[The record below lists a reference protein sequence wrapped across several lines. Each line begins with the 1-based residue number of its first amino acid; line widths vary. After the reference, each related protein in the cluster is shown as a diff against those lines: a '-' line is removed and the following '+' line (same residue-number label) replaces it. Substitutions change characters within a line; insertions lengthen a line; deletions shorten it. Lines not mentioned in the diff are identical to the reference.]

1 MMQAAAAR
9 CNLSECRMSV
19 PLYAI
24 ALAAF
29 LTAMLSGI
37 AGIGGGTILIG
48 IFYAI
53 GLVPTQAV
61 PLHAAV
67 QLVSNASRMTAYF
80 RNVEWRAI
88 GWFLL
93 GTAPAPFLVAP
104 FVAQANVHV
113 IELVLASL
121 IIGSLL
127 PSKPER
133 STLPARWAYL
143 LAGILNGSIGMFV
156 GATGL
161 FVGRLFMRPE
171 WRKETMIGTLALC
184 QCIGHGMKIL
194 GYASA
199 GFQPFGDMS
208 LLLPLLL
215 AVILGTVAG
224 KLLNQRLSEER
235 FRTVVNIILWVMSL
249 KLLFDASRGL
259 GWI

>member
-1 MMQAAAAR
+1 MT
-9 CNLSECRMSV
+9 V

-29 LTAMLSGI
+29 LTATLSGI

-53 GLVPTQAV
+53 GLTPVQAV
-61 PLHAAV
+61 PLHATV

-80 RNVEWRAI
+80 RHVEWRAI

-93 GTAPAPFLVAP
+93 GTAPAPFLIAP
-104 FVAQANVHV
+104 LVAQANVHV
-113 IELVLASL
+113 IELVLAGLIIASL
-121 IIGSLL
+121 I
-127 PSKPER
+127 PAPADR

-143 LAGILNGSIGMFV
+143 LAGVLNGSIGMFV

-194 GYASA
+194 GYASI
-199 GFQPFGDMS
+199 GFVPFSQPGI
-208 LLLPLLL
+208 LWPLLL
-215 AVILGTVAG
+215 AVVLGTVSG

-235 FRTVVNIILWVMSL
+235 FRKLINLILWVMSV

>member
-1 MMQAAAAR
+1 V
-9 CNLSECRMSV
+9 SV

-48 IFYAI
+48 IFYMI
-53 GLVPTQAV
+53 GLAPTQAV
-61 PLHAAV
+61 PLHACV
-67 QLVSNASRMTAYF
+67 QLVSNTSRTAAYF

-93 GTAPAPFLVAP
+93 GTGPSPFLIAPLVAH
-104 FVAQANVHV
+104 ANVHI

-121 IIGSLL
+121 IIASLL
-127 PSKPER
+127 PAQSEKSALPER
-133 STLPARWAYL
+133 WAFL
-143 LAGILNGSIGMFV
+143 LAGVLNGSIGMFV

-184 QCIGHGMKIL
+184 QSIGHLMKIL
-194 GYASA
+194 GYASI
-199 GFQPFGDMS
+199 GFQPFGDMA
-208 LLLPLLL
+208 LLLPLLI
-215 AVILGTVAG
+215 AVVIGTVAG

-235 FRTVVNIILWVMSL
+235 FRSLVTLLLWGMSL
-249 KLLFDASRGL
+249 KLLMDGSRGL

>member
-1 MMQAAAAR
+1 MGA
-9 CNLSECRMSV
+9 

-29 LTAMLSGI
+29 LTATLSGI

-53 GLVPTQAV
+53 GLAPVQAV
-61 PLHAAV
+61 PLHATV
-67 QLVSNASRMTAYF
+67 QLVSNASRVTAYF
-80 RNVEWRAI
+80 RHVEWRAI

-93 GTAPAPFLVAP
+93 GTTPAPFLIAP
-104 FVAQANVHV
+104 LVAQANVHL
-113 IELVLASL
+113 IELVLAGLIIASL
-121 IIGSLL
+121 I
-127 PSKPER
+127 PTKAER

-143 LAGILNGSIGMFV
+143 IAGLLNGSIGMFV

-194 GYASA
+194 GYASV
-199 GFQPFGDMS
+199 GFLPLSQPEI
-208 LLLPLLL
+208 LWPLLL
-215 AVILGTVAG
+215 AVVLGTLSG

-235 FRTVVNIILWVMSL
+235 FRKLITLILWVMSV

>member
-1 MMQAAAAR
+1 
-9 CNLSECRMSV
+9 MSA

-53 GLVPTQAV
+53 GLAPTQAV

-67 QLVSNASRMTAYF
+67 QLVSNASRVTAYF
-80 RNVEWRAI
+80 RHVEWRAI
-88 GWFLL
+88 GWFFL
-93 GTAPAPFLVAP
+93 GTAPAPFLIAP
-104 FVAQANVHV
+104 LAAQANMHV
-113 IELVLASL
+113 IELVLSSL
-121 IIGSLL
+121 IILSLI
-127 PSKPER
+127 PTPATR
-133 STLPARWAYL
+133 SAMPARWAYL
-143 LAGILNGSIGMFV
+143 LAGVLNGSIGMFV

-184 QCIGHGMKIL
+184 QCIGHAMKIL
-194 GYASA
+194 GYASV
-199 GFQPFGDMS
+199 GFQPFGDTS
-208 LLLPLLL
+208 LLLPLLA
-215 AVILGTVAG
+215 AVILGTIAG
-224 KLLNQRLSEER
+224 KSLNQRLSEER
-235 FRTVVNIILWVMSL
+235 FRKLINLILWIMSV
-249 KLLFDASRGL
+249 KLFFDASRGL

>member
-1 MMQAAAAR
+1 
-9 CNLSECRMSV
+9 MSA

-53 GLVPTQAV
+53 GLAPAQAV
-61 PLHAAV
+61 PLHACV
-67 QLVSNASRMTAYF
+67 QLVSNASRVTAYF
-80 RNVEWRAI
+80 RHVEWRAI

-93 GTAPAPFLVAP
+93 GTVPGPFLVAP
-104 FVAQANVHV
+104 LVAHADVHV

-121 IIGSLL
+121 IIASLL
-127 PSKPER
+127 PSKSEK
-133 STLPARWAYL
+133 STLPARWAFL
-143 LAGILNGSIGMFV
+143 IAGILNGSIGMFV

-184 QCIGHGMKIL
+184 QCIGHLMKIL
-194 GYASA
+194 GYASI
-199 GFQPFGDMS
+199 GFQPFDDLG
-208 LLLPLLL
+208 LLLPLLI
-215 AVILGTVAG
+215 AVVLGTVAG
-224 KLLNQRLSEER
+224 KLLNQQLSEER
-235 FRTVVNIILWVMSL
+235 FRTVVNIILCVMSL